1 MKTLLKIS
9 ASWCVSCKTLAN
21 LFKDIDF
28 TGIEVINI
36 DADSDASTVKQYNV
50 RGIPALILL
59 DETGEEIKR
68 KIGIITKDDLLQF
81 LKD

>member
-9 ASWCVSCKTLAN
+9 ASWCVSCKTLTN

-36 DADSDASTVKQYNV
+36 DADSDSSTVKQYNV

-68 KIGIITKDDLLQF
+68 KIGIIAKDDLLQF